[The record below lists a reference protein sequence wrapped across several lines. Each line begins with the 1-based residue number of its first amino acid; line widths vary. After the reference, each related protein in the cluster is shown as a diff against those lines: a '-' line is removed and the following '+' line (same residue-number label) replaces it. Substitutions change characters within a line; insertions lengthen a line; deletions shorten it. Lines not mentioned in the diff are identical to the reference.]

1 MHSRQT
7 QADALGLSSKEP
19 RPTPVAHNQQ
29 PSSQPMP
36 GNLPFDHQY
45 SVSVFAPARLH
56 MGFID
61 LGGTLGRQFGSI
73 GVGVNE
79 IATRLSISSADELE
93 VAGPSSERAAKAA
106 RKIAD
111 KLRMDCRL
119 FIRIHEAIPE
129 HVGLGSGTQLAL
141 AVGMGMAHFHRLDLG
156 VRDIASAIERGGRSG
171 IGIAVFEQGGLVV
184 DGGRGVGTVTP
195 PLLSRMEIPPA
206 WRFILVFDRR
216 GQGLHGKQEVEAFKT
231 LPIFPVAET
240 ARLCHLLMM
249 QALPALAEGDLNGF
263 GAVITDLQNSV
274 GDHFAPAQGG
284 RFASPEVGL
293 AMAWLQRQGAVGI
306 GQTSWGPTGFCM
318 VENPSRAAQ
327 LSSEASQ
334 RFGGLDFQVAS
345 ARNLGAEILPENAS
359 PTVDVLRA

>member
-1 MHSRQT
+1 M
-7 QADALGLSSKEP
+7 AGD
-19 RPTPVAHNQQ
+19 
-29 PSSQPMP
+29 
-36 GNLPFDHQY
+36 LPFDHQY

-79 IATRLSISSADELE
+79 IATRLSISGADELN
-93 VAGPSSERAAKAA
+93 ATGPSCERAVKYA
-106 RKIAD
+106 RKIAE
-111 KLRMDCRL
+111 KLGVDCRL
-119 FIRIHEAIPE
+119 SIRIHEAIPE
-129 HVGLGSGTQLAL
+129 HIGLGSGTQLAL
-141 AVGMGMAHFHRLDLG
+141 AVGMGMARYRGLELE
-156 VRDIASAIERGGRSG
+156 VRDIAKLIQRGGRSG

-184 DGGRGVGTVTP
+184 DGGRGAGTATP

-231 LPIFPVAET
+231 LPPFPVAET

-249 QALPALAEGDLNGF
+249 QALPALAEGDIKGF
-263 GAVITDLQNSV
+263 GAVITELQNAV

-284 RFASPEVGL
+284 RFTSLEVG
-293 AMAWLQRQGAVGI
+293 MALDWLQQQGAVGL

-318 VENPSRAAQ
+318 VENPEHALL
-327 LSSEASQ
+327 LSSLAGH
-334 RFGGLDFQVAS
+334 RFDGLDFLVAT
-345 ARNLGAEILPENAS
+345 ARNQGAEILPGTLF
-359 PTVDVLRA
+359 PPVDVLRT